1 MKHNLED
8 YRKIVGNEVIENI
21 YKKVDALR
29 GKHIL
34 YINSTYQG
42 GGVAEMLNSF
52 IPLMNSAGV
61 DVGWRILHGTPDFF
75 TITKK
80 FHHALQ
86 GDKINLTK
94 VKKQIYEETNEVF
107 STYTHIKHDAV
118 MVHDPQPLPL
128 IKFYEKR
135 QPWIWRCH
143 LDLSNPNPEILDFL
157 KEYISRYDL
166 LILSSE
172 KYKIKNLPVEQR
184 VIHPAIDP
192 LSPKNK
198 EISENVISKYL
209 KKLGIKTDKPLIT
222 QVARFDKW
230 KDPLGV
236 IDVFKI
242 VRKEVDCRLVLC
254 GSQAT
259 DDPESQKVFN
269 KVMSKAKKF
278 VRNGEVIL
286 ITTENHI
293 LVNSLQRSSAVIIQ
307 KSLREGFG
315 LAVTEALWK
324 GKPVVAS
331 NVGGIPIQIKDGRNG
346 FLVEPHDT
354 EKFAEKIIE
363 ILQEPELAKEMGE
376 SGKEMVKEKFL
387 ITRLISD
394 HLDILNYVC
403 NF

>member
-1 MKHNLED
+1 MKHHLED

-21 YKKVDALR
+21 YKKIKTLQ

-52 IPLMNSAGV
+52 IPLVNLAGAN
-61 DVGWRILHGTPDFF
+61 VGWRILHGTPDFF

-86 GDKINLTK
+86 GHKINLTK
-94 VKKQIYEETNEVF
+94 VKKQIYEETNEIF

-128 IKFYEKR
+128 IKFYKKI

-143 LDLSNPNPEILDFL
+143 LDLSNPDPEILDFL

-184 VIHPAIDP
+184 IIYPAIDP

-198 EISENVISKYL
+198 EISDAVISKYL
-209 KKLGIKTDKPLIT
+209 KKFGIKIDKPLIT

-236 IDVFKI
+236 IDIFKI

-254 GSQAT
+254 GSQAS

-278 VRNGEVIL
+278 VKNGEVIL
-286 ITTENHI
+286 ITIENHI
-293 LVNSLQRSSAVIIQ
+293 LVNCLQRSSAVIIQ

-331 NVGGIPIQIKDGRNG
+331 NVGGIPIQVKDGRNG
-346 FLVEPHDT
+346 FLIEPHET
-354 EKFAEKIIE
+354 EKFAEKIIKL
-363 ILQEPELAKEMGE
+363 LQDPELAKEMGE
-376 SGKEMVKEKFL
+376 KGKEIVKENFL

-403 NF
+403 NS

>member
-1 MKHNLED
+1 M
-8 YRKIVGNEVIENI
+8 I
-21 YKKVDALR
+21 
-29 GKHIL
+29 
-34 YINSTYQG
+34 
-42 GGVAEMLNSF
+42 
-52 IPLMNSAGV
+52 
-61 DVGWRILHGTPDFF
+61 
-75 TITKK
+75 
-80 FHHALQ
+80 
-86 GDKINLTK
+86 
-94 VKKQIYEETNEVF
+94 
-107 STYTHIKHDAV
+107 
-118 MVHDPQPLPL
+118 HDPQPLPL

-157 KEYISRYDL
+157 KEYIARYDF

-172 KYKIKNLPVEQR
+172 KYRIKNLPVEQR

-198 EISENVISKYL
+198 EISKNVISKYL
-209 KKLGIKTDKPLIT
+209 KRFGIKTDKPFIT
-222 QVARFDKW
+222 QVARFDRW

-242 VRKEVDCRLVLC
+242 VRKEVDCRLILC
-254 GSQAT
+254 GSQAV
-259 DDPESQKVFN
+259 DDPESQQIFS
-269 KVMSKAKKF
+269 KVMSKAENF
-278 VRNGEVIL
+278 VRNGDIIL

-293 LVNSLQRSSAVIIQ
+293 LVNSLQRCSAVIIQ
-307 KSLREGFG
+307 KSLREEFG

-346 FLVEPHDT
+346 FVVEPHDT
-354 EKFAEKIIE
+354 EKFAEKIIK

-376 SGKEMVKEKFL
+376 RGKEMVKEKFL

-394 HLDILNYVC
+394 HLDILNDAI
-403 NF
+403 FSFK